1 MQIRDLKVLHVGKY
15 YAPYSG
21 GIETQLKNLLGQLR
35 VHMDVE
41 VFVAQHDSSAG
52 WECVEGVR
60 VLRLPTV
67 VTLAS
72 TPFCPSLPREISK
85 SKPDIVHLHLPNP
98 AAVLALW
105 LSRYKG
111 PVIVS
116 HHSDIIRQRF
126 LRRLIEPLQ
135 HWIMR
140 RSAAVCV
147 ASPEYLESSEELTR
161 HRSKCQVLPY
171 GIPVRDLTLAQ
182 RSNSEEI
189 RRRYKRPLVL
199 SVGRMVYYKGFEY
212 LVRSMTSI
220 DADLL
225 LVGEGPLRSE
235 LEGLSRDLHVA
246 DRVHFLGEVPDVEP
260 YYEACDVFVL
270 ASVARSEAFGMV
282 QLEAM
287 LREKPV
293 VNTRLGTGVNFV
305 SPDGVTGVTVR
316 PADPDALAEA
326 INRLLNDQDLRR
338 RMGGAARTRV
348 ISEFSDVRMATKML
362 ELYRSVLE
370 GEMAVTHRSSAEAS
384 VAVAG

>member
-1 MQIRDLKVLHVGKY
+1 MQMRDLKVLHVGKY
-15 YAPYSG
+15 YSPYAG

-35 VHMDVE
+35 THMDVE
-41 VFVAQHDSSAG
+41 VVVAQHDSSTG
-52 WECVEGVR
+52 WENVDGVR

-72 TPFCPSLPREISK
+72 TPFCPSLPRQISK
-85 SKPDIVHLHLPNP
+85 SKADIVHLHLPNP
-98 AAVLALW
+98 AAVLALS

-116 HHSDIIRQRF
+116 HHSDIIRQRV

-140 RSAAVCV
+140 RSAVVCV
-147 ASPEYLESSEELTR
+147 ASPEYLESSEELTH

-171 GIPVRDLTLAQ
+171 GIPVRDLTPAQ
-182 RSNSEEI
+182 RNESEGI

-212 LVRSMTSI
+212 LIRSMTSI

-225 LVGEGPLRSE
+225 LVGEGPMRSE
-235 LEGLSRDLHVA
+235 LEGLSRDLQVA

-260 YYEACDVFVL
+260 YYEACDLFVL

-305 SPDGVTGVTVR
+305 SPDGVTGLTVP

-326 INRLLNDQDLRR
+326 VNRLLNDQDLRR
-338 RMGGAARTRV
+338 SMGRAARTRV

-370 GEMAVTHRSSAEAS
+370 GEMAVTRHDSAEAS
-384 VAVAG
+384 VAVAR